1 MPWPDSRS
9 QTTSAAFLRGGTRAH
24 SVGAALDQYLES
36 IDQGLIELAPSTIL
50 TSRSAIRTMKAIEM
64 PDGRQF
70 GNVRLSKLGWQEI
83 EHLYAGMRASGRGND
98 WIRRCA
104 TVLARANRT
113 LVNARDGA
121 ERFVARVEAVRP
133 AIRGTTA
140 KQAQLRE
147 TIRSARNKVGAV
159 RDTAVRID
167 QEGLGVGAASLPVYK
182 PTSQD

>member
-1 MPWPDSRS
+1 MDSVSRNLDAAQQQRAS
-9 QTTSAAFLRGGTRAH
+9 DRLAALAESSAGWADKA
-24 SVGAALDQYLES
+24 GAASD
-36 IDQGLIELAPSTIL
+36 AL
-50 TSRSAIRTMKAIEM
+50 TGARGRVIAVGDALQRSRDSA
-64 PDGRQF
+64 QQ
-70 GNVRLSKLGWQEI
+70 L
-83 EHLYAGMRASGRGND
+83 RAAVDERS
-98 WIRRCA
+98 A